1 MIPQLNKIQQAKDGI
16 KVMVDEITK
25 KYHEDFDKI
34 EAEFKAVS
42 KDSVEQN
49 EAIERMQNYIKGIE
63 DKWDVKFEAIEK
75 KVGELEK
82 TRETKTN

>member
-1 MIPQLNKIQQAKDGI
+1 MIPQLNKIQQAKDGA
-16 KVMVDEITK
+16 KLMMDEITK

-34 EAEFKAVS
+34 EAEFKSVS

-49 EAIERMQNYIKGIE
+49 EKIERMQNYIKGVE
-63 DKWDVKFEAIEK
+63 NKWDVKFEAIEK

-82 TRETKTN
+82 NRETKTD